1 MTASSQIIPH
11 SRPTLG
17 SQDVQALT
25 AVARSGQLAQGARAA
40 EFERGVA
47 AYLGVHGGVAVSS
60 GTVALELALLAL
72 GIGRGDQVIL
82 PSYVCAAP
90 WLATVRVGA
99 EPRMVDVEPQGYA
112 IDPAKTAK
120 AISPR
125 TRAIIVPHPFGLPAD
140 LSKLQ
145 ALGVPLVEDCAQT
158 LGATEG
164 GRLVGSVGSVTVCS
178 FYATKLLCT
187 GEGGMLLSNDPLIL
201 EKGRALRDYDE
212 KPTLEAVAFNRKMT
226 DLQAALG
233 VCQLAQ
239 FRAFLER
246 RAAIAAQY
254 HDALGHTSLGLP
266 AIPPGRT
273 HVFYRYVVKLPRAAS
288 PSRSLE
294 ALLTRLERRGVQCR
308 RPVFRPLHRYLGLN
322 GYPNSEEAF
331 ETALSVPIY
340 PSMTEEEVT
349 RTAHTLCEELQ

>member
-1 MTASSQIIPH
+1 VTASSQIIPH

-25 AVARSGQLAQGARAA
+25 AVARSGQLAQGARVA

-82 PSYVCAAP
+82 PSYVCAAL

-99 EPRMVDVEPQGYA
+99 DPRIVDVEPQGYA
-112 IDPAKTAK
+112 IDPARAAK

-140 LSKLQ
+140 LSRLQ

-164 GRLVGSVGSVTVCS
+164 GRLVGSVGSATVCS

-201 EKGRALRDYDE
+201 EKARALRDYDE
-212 KPTLEAVAFNRKMT
+212 KPMLEAAAWNRKMT

-233 VCQLAQ
+233 VSQLAQ

-254 HDALGHTSLGLP
+254 HDALGQTGLGLP
-266 AIPPGRT
+266 AVQPGRT
-273 HVFYRYVVKLPRAAS
+273 HIFYRYIVRLPRAN
-288 PSRSLE
+288 RSTRPLE

-308 RPVFRPLHRYLGLN
+308 RPVFRPLHHYLGLT
-322 GYPNSEEAF
+322 GCSNSEEAF

-340 PSMTEEEVT
+340 PSLTDEDVA
-349 RTAHTLCEELQ
+349 RAARTLCEELQ

>member
-1 MTASSQIIPH
+1 MTASTQIIPH

-17 SQDVQALT
+17 SQDAQALT
-25 AVARSGQLAQGARAA
+25 AAARSGQLAQGARVA

-47 AYLGVHGGVAVSS
+47 AYLGVQGGVAVSS

-99 EPRMVDVEPQGYA
+99 EPRIVDVEPQTYA
-112 IDPAKTAK
+112 IDPAKAAK
-120 AISPR
+120 AVTPR
-125 TRAIIVPHPFGLPAD
+125 TRAIIVPHPFGLPAE
-140 LSKLQ
+140 LSRLE

-164 GRLVGSVGSVTVCS
+164 GRLVGSVGRATVCS

-187 GEGGMLLSNDPLIL
+187 GEGGMLLSSDPLIL

-212 KPTLEAVAFNRKMT
+212 KPTLDAAAFNRKMT

-233 VCQLAQ
+233 VSQLAQ

-254 HDALGHTSLGLP
+254 HDALGQTGLGLP

-273 HVFYRYVVKLPRAAS
+273 HIFYRYVVRLPQATRS
-288 PSRSLE
+288 SHSLE

-308 RPVFRPLHRYLGLN
+308 RPVFRPLHRYLGLT

-340 PSMTEEEVT
+340 PSMTDEEVS
-349 RTAHTLCEELQ
+349 RSAHTLCEELR